1 LIVDNTLRGAQRRL
15 SVAGKLS
22 LGAAWKVARGWDSHP
37 LESRAFARRIDVFR
51 LTRITS
57 QARGTIHEQRRRASV
72 TFERDATLTTTQ
84 PGLEV
89 AIMVTEESTPV
100 EILRAVALSLRQQ
113 AEIQDRNESEVFSM
127 AASAVE
133 HAIDQLMQTRGEKI
147 CRETS

>member
-1 LIVDNTLRGAQRRL
+1 MDNTLRGAQRRL
-15 SVAGKLS
+15 PLAGKLS
-22 LGAAWKVARGWDSHP
+22 LGAAWKVACGWGLHP
-37 LESRAFARRIDVFR
+37 LGSPAFARRIEMLG

>member
-1 LIVDNTLRGAQRRL
+1 
-15 SVAGKLS
+15 
-22 LGAAWKVARGWDSHP
+22 
-37 LESRAFARRIDVFR
+37 
-51 LTRITS
+51 
-57 QARGTIHEQRRRASV
+57 
-72 TFERDATLTTTQ
+72 
-84 PGLEV
+84 
-89 AIMVTEESTPV
+89 MVTEESTPV